1 MNITKVDGGKC
12 GLCIENYRLL
22 RNAESG
28 GKSSSEMST
37 LIGYQYQM
45 VSPENIHT
53 SNTIKTEKVIFR
65 NICICIRIYI

>member
-45 VSPENIHT
+45 VSPENIH
-53 SNTIKTEKVIFR
+53 KVTLYRLSKLYLVIYMHIH
-65 NICICIRIYI
+65 ICM